1 MRINTNVAAL
11 NTLRQVGKADA
22 GLARS
27 IGRLSSGFRI
37 NRAAD
42 DAAGLG
48 IANQLRADIRA
59 LKQAGRN
66 AEQANSL
73 LQVAEGAAQTIQSI
87 AERMK
92 ELATQAA
99 SDNVSDTDRA
109 LINAEFTELKGEID
123 RVIATTEF
131 QGSALVDGTLG
142 NAVDELDA
150 AHTMD
155 DIAAV
160 QSISIS
166 GTKAG
171 TYNVSQTTTTVTM
184 SFDGKT
190 EALSGLSAGQQN
202 LSFDLFGVTLEMDS
216 TFNVGAG
223 TETFA
228 TAKDIVVAGGNT
240 EFVVSVSGDP
250 SGNDRVLLG
259 SMDLTRTTLTVTGSL
274 DTKANAVTAMG
285 QIDIAIGKVSEVFG
299 TIGAAQNRIDFAA
312 ANTQSTVENFSA
324 AESVIRD
331 VDMAAEVT
339 EMTKFQILQQAG
351 TAVLAQAN
359 AAPQG
364 VLRLLS

>member
-1 MRINTNVAAL
+1 MRINTNVSAL
-11 NTLRQVGKADA
+11 NTLRQLGKANA
-22 GLARS
+22 GLGRA

-48 IANQLRADIRA
+48 IANQLRADVRA

-73 LQVAEGAAQTIQSI
+73 LQVAEGSAQTIQGML
-87 AERMK
+87 ERMK
-92 ELATQAA
+92 ELGTQAA

-109 LINAEFTELKGEID
+109 LIDAEFSELKSEMD
-123 RVIATTEF
+123 RIVATTKF
-131 QGSALVDGTLG
+131 QGSSLIDGTLG
-142 NAVDELDA
+142 NAVDAADA

-160 QSISIS
+160 QSITIS
-166 GTKAG
+166 GTGTG
-171 TYNVSQTTTTVTM
+171 TYNVDQTTTAVVM
-184 SFDGKT
+184 SQGGKT
-190 EALSGLSAGQQN
+190 QTLSGLSAGQQT
-202 LSFDLFGVTLEMDS
+202 LSFDLFGIDIELDS
-216 TFNVGAG
+216 TFNVTGGA
-223 TETFA
+223 ETFA

-240 EFVVSVSGDP
+240 EFVVSASGDP
-250 SGNDRVLLG
+250 SGDDRILLG
-259 SMDLTRTTLTVTGSL
+259 AMDMSRSTLTVTGSL
-274 DTKANAVTAMG
+274 TTKANAVTSLG
-285 QIDIAIGKVSEVFG
+285 QIDVAIGKVSTVFG
-299 TIGAAQNRIDFAA
+299 TIGAAQNRIDFAF
-312 ANTQSTVENFSA
+312 ANTLSTAENFAA

-364 VLRLLS
+364 ILRLLG